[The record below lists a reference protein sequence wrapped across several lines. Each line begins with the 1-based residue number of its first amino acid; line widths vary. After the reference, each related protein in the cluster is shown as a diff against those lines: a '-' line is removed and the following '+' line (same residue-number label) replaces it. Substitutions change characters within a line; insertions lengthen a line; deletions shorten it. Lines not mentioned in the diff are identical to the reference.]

1 MNNQIGSKIND
12 KNYIPLPPFK
22 GFILENFPFIEANF
36 DAITNY
42 ELLCKVIEELNKVIY
57 NQNEVQELGTE
68 LVNYYNAL
76 VDALNEAINEFES
89 DITGDFND
97 LKNYVDNYFDNNFPQ
112 LVSNKLDEMAE
123 DGTLENLLN
132 DAVHLIKVYNSLS
145 DLLEE
150 SSSMVDGLTVKT
162 LGYHALN
169 DGGSAFYKIRT
180 KTESDIPDGGLLVA
194 VGDSLVA
201 ELQYDSVIYAK
212 QYGCYGD
219 NTHDDTTTLQKA
231 IQGAENTVG
240 ILCINNGQYK
250 LTDDLIL
257 NKAIKITGEYERGL
271 TGDSLV
277 YGTQLNQTTSDT
289 NIFTLNTANS
299 FYGLEISHMRLNG
312 SGGTAINLESTVA
325 FSEFIIEKIHI
336 NGGFN
341 IGMYVKG
348 SIGRISDC
356 DIAMCNTGIKATIVN
371 VTISHNNFWNN
382 NNCDIQYAGV
392 SRDSVVV
399 NNWFE
404 KNVQT
409 GCNIL
414 FQAPSNV
421 QRGVIEKNS
430 FQSTAVPSII
440 FDGITNIN
448 DVMRFMDLVIRDCR
462 FNATNTH
469 PIKVDMKNDQNVQ
482 NSNASN
488 SSMIRF
494 ENCEFD
500 TVSSYAIET
509 DYATLY
515 WGLINCVAYSNYGYG
530 TATLKDESFTSQIT
544 YSDVN
549 RYFRTNACLRFS
561 PLINSSYSSQNALYL
576 EASSNLLA
584 FKDNDNTVRYFQYIR
599 QGSSSN
605 RPASP
610 KLGTCYF
617 DTTLNKP
624 IWYNQNT
631 QWVDATGTVVS

>member
-271 TGDSLV
+271 TVDSK
-277 YGTQLNQTTSDT
+277 
-289 NIFTLNTANS
+289 
-299 FYGLEISHMRLNG
+299 
-312 SGGTAINLESTVA
+312 
-325 FSEFIIEKIHI
+325 FI
-336 NGGFN
+336 
-341 IGMYVKG
+341 
-348 SIGRISDC
+348 
-356 DIAMCNTGIKATIVN
+356 
-371 VTISHNNFWNN
+371 
-382 NNCDIQYAGV
+382 
-392 SRDSVVV
+392 
-399 NNWFE
+399 
-404 KNVQT
+404 
-409 GCNIL
+409 
-414 FQAPSNV
+414 
-421 QRGVIEKNS
+421 
-430 FQSTAVPSII
+430 AVPP
-440 FDGITNIN
+440 
-448 DVMRFMDLVIRDCR
+448 LP
-462 FNATNTH
+462 FNL
-469 PIKVDMKNDQNVQ
+469 M
-482 NSNASN
+482 
-488 SSMIRF
+488 
-494 ENCEFD
+494 
-500 TVSSYAIET
+500 
-509 DYATLY
+509 
-515 WGLINCVAYSNYGYG
+515 
-530 TATLKDESFTSQIT
+530 
-544 YSDVN
+544 
-549 RYFRTNACLRFS
+549 
-561 PLINSSYSSQNALYL
+561 
-576 EASSNLLA
+576 
-584 FKDNDNTVRYFQYIR
+584 
-599 QGSSSN
+599 
-605 RPASP
+605 
-610 KLGTCYF
+610 
-617 DTTLNKP
+617 
-624 IWYNQNT
+624 
-631 QWVDATGTVVS
+631 